1 MAANSS
7 FTLNGALSGSL
18 PINQYSTSNM
28 ATPGGN
34 PVSRA
39 LNLAA
44 APVISPSTP
53 LKSTTINN
61 ADGSSTTHT
70 FHAPA
75 DFSKAG
81 RIDSAGNFEVPSK
94 IPGIGFAPA
103 SPTSSGALSSNQIA
117 VLTGQA
123 PASSLTSST
132 PTSQKTAQSQASTPT
147 PSQSPTPTQV
157 SAQAPAYTP
166 PTADAASPQSTY
178 AGLLKQAIDAQ
189 NRAANYRA
197 DLTRNVENTAR
208 QGAPVGDVARGLAG
222 QESIQGTAE
231 EQRLADLASNA
242 TALANAYRPYQQ
254 GYVLIDPTTGKPVG
268 GGTAGSAAFQGG
280 QIEAQ
285 GAQGAQVEGY
295 KSALQQ
301 GQNLQ
306 SQLGDL
312 ITSFG
317 LNPADV
323 NAVNSGIQ
331 AIARNT
337 SDPRY
342 QILNNY
348 INDIANTY
356 AQILTPPG
364 GSATDTTRGIAA
376 SMLDA
381 TAKGTSILDVMKS
394 LDAAANAKIAG
405 TPTYQG
411 SQSAQNTGSF
421 SEGQTASSGGYDF
434 VYRNGKWVPK

>member
-44 APVISPSTP
+44 SPVISPSTP

-70 FHAPA
+70 FHAPVDFSNA
-75 DFSKAG
+75 GRIDFSKVG

-103 SPTSSGALSSNQIA
+103 SPTSSGALSSDQIA

-147 PSQSPTPTQV
+147 PSQTQTQTQTPV
-157 SAQAPAYTP
+157 YTP
-166 PTADAASPQSTY
+166 PKTSTASPQNTY
-178 AGLLKQAIDAQ
+178 AGLLQQALEAQ

-242 TALANAYRPYQQ
+242 TALATAYA
-254 GYVLIDPTTGKPVG
+254 PTTQFGVLTNPVTGQPVSG
-268 GGTAGSAAFQGG
+268 GSAGSAAFQGG
-280 QIEAQ
+280 IVI
-285 GAQGAQVEGY
+285 G
-295 KSALQQ
+295 QQ
-301 GQNLQ
+301 TAGQNYANMAVANNAAKGVKATLDDFISKNPTVNTSPLTLANAVSQ
-306 SQLGDL
+306 WASGKQLGDP
-312 ITSFG
+312 ITQTF
-317 LNPADV
+317 LNDV
-323 NAVNSGIQ
+323 QEYVSTLAPILGI
-331 AIARNT
+331 
-337 SDPRY
+337 
-342 QILNNY
+342 
-348 INDIANTY
+348 
-356 AQILTPPG
+356 G
-364 GSATDTTRGIAA
+364 
-376 SMLDA
+376 
-381 TAKGTSILDVMKS
+381 
-394 LDAAANAKIAG
+394 G
-405 TPTYQG
+405 TPTDAKTYIANSFVNPLASGQSIQQVLQG
-411 SQSAQNTGSF
+411 IETLANNKLAYYATAGQGGAVNPAITSQSGT
-421 SEGQTASSGGYDF
+421 SGGLYDF
-434 VYRNGKWVPK
+434 